1 MQPPIPV
8 DTILQNR
15 YRIINILGQG
25 GFGRTYLAEDQRRFN
40 EPCAIKE
47 LIPNATGTTSAWEK
61 AQELFQREAEIL
73 YQIQH
78 PQIPQFRERFE
89 QDHRLFLVQ
98 DYVAGKTYR
107 ELLEDR
113 KAIGRTF
120 TEEEVLYIIR
130 SLLPVLEHLHSR
142 GIIHRDISP
151 ENIIQRQTD
160 NKPVLIDFGV
170 VKELATKLQS
180 PNGTL
185 NATSVGK
192 LGYAP
197 GEQMQTGRA
206 YPNSDLY
213 ALAVTAIVL
222 LTGKEPAELYD
233 ENLTLWNWQRFAKV
247 NPRFSQVLNRMLHYI
262 PGERYQSARLVE
274 QALDSINGL
283 TQPDVNN
290 NLSNVQTIA
299 VGRRP
304 DPVQPISQPI
314 SQPNLNP
321 NPNLNVGG
329 RASNRPDPVIP
340 SVNSNTVLD
349 NPLAVGAIGAAVV
362 VLAGFGSWALVS
374 SIRNQPNKPQ
384 ETVETS
390 PQSFPSPVITAATT
404 ATPTPTLTNN
414 EPAVFS
420 KRLRFDASGV
430 AVAQGK
436 LAANQTVLYTFQGE
450 ETQLLTASLAQQ
462 GEILLTVLAP
472 NGEAVDGIARNVAS
486 YRGTLPFTGRYTIQL
501 TPAPGITESEYN
513 LTVGLEKSVVPTPTQ
528 SPVIPTPTPTLT
540 EPTPIPSPS
549 VTDVFPAPTPTIE
562 STKPVGNIFDQKTP
576 GSFPYPTPD
585 TTQPENIAPTQ
596 SPGSNNR

>member
-8 DTILQNR
+8 GTILQNR
-15 YRIINILGQG
+15 YRMINILGQG

-47 LIPNATGTTSAWEK
+47 LIPNATGTAGAWEK

-89 QDHRLFLVQ
+89 QDQRLFLVQ

-107 ELLEDR
+107 ELLEER
-113 KAIGRTF
+113 KALGNTF
-120 TEEEVLYIIR
+120 TEEETLYIIR
-130 SLLPVLEHLHSR
+130 SLLPVLEHLHNR

-160 NKPVLIDFGV
+160 GKPVLIDFGV

-180 PNGTL
+180 PDSTFQ
-185 NATSVGK
+185 ATSVGK

-222 LTGKEPAELYD
+222 LTGKEPQELYD

-247 NPRFSQVLNRMLHYI
+247 NPRSAQILNRMLSYI
-262 PGERYQSARLVE
+262 PGERYQSARQVE
-274 QALDSINGL
+274 QALELISGSI
-283 TQPDVNN
+283 QPDPI
-290 NLSNVQTIA
+290 LSNVQTIA
-299 VGRRP
+299 VGRRQ
-304 DPVQPISQPI
+304 DPLE
-314 SQPNLNP
+314 QPNQER
-321 NPNLNVGG
+321 V
-329 RASNRPDPVIP
+329 SNRPDPVIP
-340 SVNSNTVLD
+340 TNSSNSVLD

-374 SIRNQPNKPQ
+374 SIRNQPKAQAP
-384 ETVETS
+384 VETP
-390 PQSFPSPVITAATT
+390 PQSFPSPVITENAT
-404 ATPTPTLTNN
+404 ATPTPTQTFS

-420 KRLRFDASGV
+420 KRLNFGASNL
-430 AVAQGK
+430 ATAQGR
-436 LAANQTVLYTFQGE
+436 LSANQTILYTFQGKE
-450 ETQLLTASLAQQ
+450 GQQITASLAQQ

-486 YRGTLPFTGRYTIQL
+486 YQGTLPLTGRYTIQL
-501 TPAPGITESEYN
+501 TPAPGITQSEYN
-513 LTVGLEKSVVPTPTQ
+513 LTVGLEKPVVPTPTQ
-528 SPVIPTPTPTLT
+528 SPIEPTLTPTPTPTPT
-540 EPTPIPSPS
+540 ETLLPLPSPTSTEVFPTSTPI
-549 VTDVFPAPTPTIE
+549 TKPTIE
-562 STKPVGNIFDQKTP
+562 TFPNPTNQNGTIFP
-576 GSFPYPTPD
+576 GATPTPKF
-585 TTQPENIAPTQ
+585 
-596 SPGSNNR
+596 GRNNR

>member
-8 DTILQNR
+8 GTILQNR

-47 LIPNATGTTSAWEK
+47 LIPNATGTSSAWEK

-107 ELLEDR
+107 DLLEER
-113 KAIGRTF
+113 KATGGTF
-120 TEEEVLYIIR
+120 TEEEVIYTIR
-130 SLLPVLEHLHSR
+130 SLLPVLEHLHNR

-151 ENIIQRQTD
+151 ENIIQRQLD

-180 PNGTL
+180 PDGTVH
-185 NATSVGK
+185 ATSVGK

-222 LTGKEPAELYD
+222 LTGKEPSELYD

-247 NPRFSQVLNRMLHYI
+247 NPRFSQVLNRMLNYI

-274 QALDSINGL
+274 QALDSINATL
-283 TQPDVNN
+283 PEPHNNLN
-290 NLSNVQTIA
+290 NLSDVQTVA

-304 DPVQPISQPI
+304 DPIPQPVEQ
-314 SQPNLNP
+314 QNQ
-321 NPNLNVGG
+321 G
-329 RASNRPDPVIP
+329 RAQNRPDPVIP
-340 SVNSNTVLD
+340 PVNNNSSVLD
-349 NPLAVGAIGAAVV
+349 NPLAIGAIGAAVV
-362 VLAGFGSWALVS
+362 VLAGFGSWALVR
-374 SIRNQPNKPQ
+374 SIRSQPNKP
-384 ETVETS
+384 EVAVETP
-390 PQSFPSPVITAATT
+390 PQSFPSPVISES
-404 ATPTPTLTNN
+404 PTESPIPTSTS

-420 KRLRFDASGV
+420 KRLKFDASGLATV
-430 AVAQGK
+430 QGQ
-436 LAANQTVLYTFQGE
+436 LGANQTVLYTFQGE
-450 ETQLLTASLAQQ
+450 EGQQITASLAPQ
-462 GEILLTVLAP
+462 GQIELTVLAP
-472 NGEAVDGIARNVAS
+472 NREAVDGAARNVAS
-486 YRGTLPFTGRYTIQL
+486 YQGTLPFTGRYTIQL
-501 TPAPGITESEYN
+501 TPAPGITESEYS
-513 LTVGLEKSVVPTPTQ
+513 LTVGLAKPLISTPTKSPVVPTPTPAATETPPE
-528 SPVIPTPTPTLT
+528 PVPTT
-540 EPTPIPSPS
+540 
-549 VTDVFPAPTPTIE
+549 TDIFPTPTI
-562 STKPVGNIFDQKTP
+562 SPTKPIGDIFDLKTP

-585 TTQPENIAPTQ
+585 STQPANTTPTPE
-596 SPGSNNR
+596 SRRNNR

>member
-1 MQPPIPV
+1 MQPPIPAG
-8 DTILQNR
+8 TILQNR

-89 QDHRLFLVQ
+89 QDQRLFLVQ

-107 ELLEDR
+107 DLLEER
-113 KAIGRTF
+113 KATGSTF
-120 TEEEVLYIIR
+120 TEHEVVYIIR
-130 SLLPVLEHLHSR
+130 SLLPVLEHLHNR

-151 ENIIQRQTD
+151 ENIIQRQID

-180 PNGTL
+180 PSGTV

-213 ALAVTAIVL
+213 ALAVTTIVL
-222 LTGKEPAELYD
+222 LTGKEPADLYD

-247 NPRFSQVLNRMLHYI
+247 NPRFSQVLNRMLNYI
-262 PGERYQSARLVE
+262 PGERYQSARDVE

-283 TQPDVNN
+283 TNGLTQPDPRAN
-290 NLSNVQTIA
+290 NLSNVQTVA

-304 DPVQPISQPI
+304 DPVPQPIEQEY
-314 SQPNLNP
+314 Q
-321 NPNLNVGG
+321 G
-329 RASNRPDPVIP
+329 RASNRPDRVIP
-340 SVNSNTVLD
+340 PANSNNSVLD

-362 VLAGFGSWALVS
+362 VLAGFSSWALVS
-374 SIRNQPNKPQ
+374 TIRNQPKPQ
-384 ETVETS
+384 APIETP
-390 PQSFPSPVITAATT
+390 PQTFPSPVISESATV
-404 ATPTPTLTNN
+404 TPTPTSTS

-420 KRLRFDASGV
+420 KRLRFDASGLATV
-430 AVAQGK
+430 QGK
-436 LAANQTVLYTFQGE
+436 LGANQIVLYTFQGE
-450 ETQLLTASLAQQ
+450 EGQQLTASLAQQ
-462 GEILLTVLAP
+462 GQIELTVLAP
-472 NGEAVDGIARNVAS
+472 NREAVDGATRNVAS
-486 YRGTLPFTGRYTIQL
+486 YQGTLPFTGRYTIQL
-501 TPAPGITESEYN
+501 SPAPGVTESDYN
-513 LTVGLEKSVVPTPTQ
+513 LTVGLVKPLISTPTP
-528 SPVIPTPTPTLT
+528 SPDVPTPTPTATL
-540 EPTPIPSPS
+540 EPTPEPTPTTTEI
-549 VTDVFPAPTPTIE
+549 FPTPTPTIDP
-562 STKPVGNIFDQKTP
+562 TKPAEGIFERIAP
-576 GSFPYPTPD
+576 GSFPTPTPD
-585 TTQPENIAPTQ
+585 STQPENAAPTE
-596 SPGSNNR
+596 SEGRNNR

>member
-8 DTILQNR
+8 GTILQNR

-61 AQELFQREAEIL
+61 AKELFQREAEIL

-89 QDHRLFLVQ
+89 QDQRLFLVQ

-107 ELLEDR
+107 ELLEER
-113 KAIGRTF
+113 KATGNTF

-130 SLLPVLEHLHSR
+130 SLLPVLEHLHNR

-151 ENIIQRQTD
+151 ENIIQRSLD
-160 NKPVLIDFGV
+160 GNPVLIDFGV

-180 PNGTL
+180 PNGTMSV
-185 NATSVGK
+185 TSVGK

-247 NPRFSQVLNRMLHYI
+247 NPRFSQVLNRMLNYI
-262 PGERYQSARLVE
+262 PGERYQSVRDV
-274 QALDSINGL
+274 QIALDSINGS
-283 TQPDVNN
+283 TQPQGTN

-299 VGRRP
+299 VGRRL
-304 DPVQPISQPI
+304 DPIQEPV
-314 SQPNLNP
+314 SQPNS
-321 NPNLNVGG
+321 G
-329 RASNRPDPVIP
+329 RASTRPDPVIP
-340 SVNSNTVLD
+340 PANSNNSVLD

-374 SIRNQPNKPQ
+374 SIRNQPNKQ
-384 ETVETS
+384 QTTVET
-390 PQSFPSPVITAATT
+390 PAQSFPSPVITES
-404 ATPTPTLTNN
+404 ATPTPTLTTN

-420 KRLRFDASGV
+420 KRLRFNANGAA
-430 AVAQGK
+430 AVQGK
-436 LAANQTVLYTFQGE
+436 LAANQTVQYTFQGE
-450 ETQLLTASLAQQ
+450 EGQQITASLAQQ

-472 NGEAVDGIARNVAS
+472 NGDAVDGIARNVAS
-486 YRGTLPFTGRYTIQL
+486 YQGTLPFTGRYTIQL
-501 TPAPGITESEYN
+501 TPAPGITESDYN
-513 LTVGLEKSVVPTPTQ
+513 LTVGLAKPVVPTTQPSIEPTPTATFTEPAPVP
-528 SPVIPTPTPTLT
+528 SPTTTEVFPTPTPT
-540 EPTPIPSPS
+540 
-549 VTDVFPAPTPTIE
+549 VDA
-562 STKPVGNIFDQKTP
+562 TKPAGDFFNRKTP
-576 GSFPYPTPD
+576 GSFPYPTPEN
-585 TTQPENIAPTQ
+585 TAQPGNAAPTPE
-596 SPGSNNR
+596 PGRNSR